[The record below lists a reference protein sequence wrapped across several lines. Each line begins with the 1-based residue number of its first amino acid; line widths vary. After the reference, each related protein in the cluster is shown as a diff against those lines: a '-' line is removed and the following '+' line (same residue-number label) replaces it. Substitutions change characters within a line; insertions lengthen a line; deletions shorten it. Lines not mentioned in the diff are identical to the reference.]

1 MTHLLVDERLAL
13 IEATG
18 EPRHP
23 HLADCARC
31 RAEVA
36 SARETLAESRLADV
50 PEPSPLFWEHFS
62 ARVAE
67 SLAAAP
73 EPSRGSW
80 VGWRVMGPLTLGVV
94 ALVMTVLV
102 DWGPA
107 VRQVRQAANAVVID
121 NSAQAL
127 PVVEDD
133 EQWNVL
139 SHLAGEFDLETLS
152 DSLGKSGT
160 VGAESVVWQL
170 NEQERVELAR
180 LLSAELRQG
189 TSGS

>member
-1 MTHLLVDERLAL
+1 
-13 IEATG
+13 
-18 EPRHP
+18 
-23 HLADCARC
+23 
-31 RAEVA
+31 
-36 SARETLAESRLADV
+36 
-50 PEPSPLFWEHFS
+50 
-62 ARVAE
+62 
-67 SLAAAP
+67 
-73 EPSRGSW
+73 
-80 VGWRVMGPLTLGVV
+80 MGPLTLGVV

-102 DWGPA
+102 DRGSA
-107 VRQVRQAANAVVID
+107 VREVRQVANAVVID

-127 PVVEDD
+127 PVLEDD

-160 VGAESVVWQL
+160 VGAESAVWQL

-180 LLSAELRQG
+180 LLSAELRQE

>member
-1 MTHLLVDERLAL
+1 MTHLSVDERLAL
-13 IEATG
+13 MDAAG
-18 EPRHP
+18 EPSHP

-36 SARETLAESRLADV
+36 SGRETLSELRRAEV

-67 SLAAAP
+67 SVAAP
-73 EPSRGSW
+73 PEPLKRPW
-80 VGWRVMGPLTLGVV
+80 VGWRLVGPLTLGAV
-94 ALVMTVLV
+94 ALVLTVLV
-102 DWGPA
+102 EREPA
-107 VRQVRQAANAVVID
+107 VRHVRQAANAIVLD
-121 NSAQAL
+121 NSAQMVPL
-127 PVVEDD
+127 EGDE

-139 SHLAGEFDLETLS
+139 SLLAGEFDLETLS

-160 VGAESVVWQL
+160 VGAESAVWQL

-189 TSGS
+189 TAGS